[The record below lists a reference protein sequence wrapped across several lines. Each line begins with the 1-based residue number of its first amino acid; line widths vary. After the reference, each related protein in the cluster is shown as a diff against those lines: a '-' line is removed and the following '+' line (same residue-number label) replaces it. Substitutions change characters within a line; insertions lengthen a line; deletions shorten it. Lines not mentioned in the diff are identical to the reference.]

1 MKGEDAGK
9 IKEKMEELK
18 RVSQEIGR
26 ILYASFQHQEGTSG
40 SERK

>member
-1 MKGEDAGK
+1 
-9 IKEKMEELK
+9 MEELK

-26 ILYASFQHQEGTSG
+26 ILYASFQQQEGTSG